1 MSGGMAFFQVAFLAV
16 RHYGKGEKI
25 MPSILDRFLSDK
37 NAKNNKTKSIVANP
51 KDEGLQND
59 LQDGLKDDFKRD
71 FAPKISQN
79 PSDNISQDTFELSPE
94 NLPKSINEKIELKP
108 DISSQNPKNDASKI
122 IAHQNPLPQN
132 PNDKNAHIA
141 QEKKIILFDLD
152 GTLLDS
158 LEGIYASFCRA
169 CEEEEGVKS
178 RIPSIEEV
186 RKMIG
191 LPLGEMFLRL
201 GYEKSEI
208 QSRITRYKNHYRRIC
223 IEQSRLYP
231 QVREALAMASKFANL
246 GVVTTK
252 TGLYSKQ
259 ILENFELLKYITV
272 VIGIEDV
279 SEPKPDAE
287 PILRALSL
295 LPITPKQKVY
305 MIGDTIL
312 DIQSAKNAG
321 VNALWVRCGYGEHL
335 EGEADKSFDTVYEA
349 VSYIKDI

>member
-1 MSGGMAFFQVAFLAV
+1 
-16 RHYGKGEKI
+16 
-25 MPSILDRFLSDK
+25 MPSILDKFLSNK
-37 NAKNNKTKSIVANP
+37 NAKNNEAKNIAENP
-51 KDEGLQND
+51 KDEGLQEHLQYD
-59 LQDGLKDDFKRD
+59 LKKGLQQDLKKDFRQD
-71 FAPKISQN
+71 FAPKVSQN
-79 PSDNISQDTFELSPE
+79 PNKNPNQNLSDKIPQDTFELSPE
-94 NLPKSINEKIELKP
+94 NMPKSTNEKIELKP
-108 DISSQNPKNDASKI
+108 DMPSQNPKNDTSKI

-132 PNDKNAHIA
+132 PNDKNAHTT

-169 CEEEEGVKS
+169 CEEEEGIKS
-178 RIPSIEEV
+178 RTPSIEEV

-191 LPLGEMFLRL
+191 LPLGEMFLRV
-201 GYEKSEI
+201 GYEESEI

-231 QVREALAMASKFANL
+231 QVREALIMASKFANL

-259 ILENFELLKYITV
+259 ILENFELLKYISV